1 VGQRLG
7 QHELRERSIRPCPA
21 SADRSRRYDREQRKP
36 EFRRKALIKTHA
48 GQKTQLGADDP
59 RLARAIFTLR
69 ETAGYL
75 DVPKSNIQ
83 RWARPPEAKH
93 PLITC
98 FPPHGREATVPFIGF
113 AEAFVLSSFRR
124 AGCRC
129 SGFGRP

>member
-1 VGQRLG
+1 MSLAQRALTAAVATVESSG
-7 QHELRERSIRPCPA
+7 KRSF
-21 SADRSRRYDREQRKP
+21 

-48 GQKTQLGADDP
+48 RQKTQLGADDP

-75 DVPKSNIQ
+75 DVPKSSIQ

-98 FPPHGREATVPFIGF
+98 FPRHGREATVPFIGF
-113 AEAFVLSSFRR
+113 SMCSPGIFVG
-124 AGCRC
+124 AA
-129 SGFGRP
+129 